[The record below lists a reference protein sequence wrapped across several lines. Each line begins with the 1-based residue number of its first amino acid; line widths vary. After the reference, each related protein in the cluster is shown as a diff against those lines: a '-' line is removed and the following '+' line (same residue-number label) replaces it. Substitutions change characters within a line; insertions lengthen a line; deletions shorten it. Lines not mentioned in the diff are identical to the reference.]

1 MFTDEEQL
9 RKSGQ
14 NVANKR
20 PLFIKNLPLLKG
32 LQTFQVY
39 TQSSLALS
47 LVVENMHIKKTL

>member
-9 RKSGQ
+9 RKSRQ

-20 PLFIKNLPLLKG
+20 PLFIQICDPLKG

-39 TQSSLALS
+39 KQSSLAPS
-47 LVVENMHIKKTL
+47 PSVQNMPI